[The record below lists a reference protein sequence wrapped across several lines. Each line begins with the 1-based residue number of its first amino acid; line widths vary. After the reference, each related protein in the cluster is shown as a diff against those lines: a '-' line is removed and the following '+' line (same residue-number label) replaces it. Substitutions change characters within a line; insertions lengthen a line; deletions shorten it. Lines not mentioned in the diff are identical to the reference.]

1 MNEQAEQKQVK
12 SNSNAFNLEEGIQ
25 DMIVRIMT
33 IAHLLVVDDATPRNY
48 SQSRMQK
55 TRERKPVVQ

>member
-12 SNSNAFNLEEGIQ
+12 SDSNAFNLEEGAQ
-25 DMIVRIMT
+25 DMVTRIMT
-33 IAHLLVVDDATPRNY
+33 IARLLVEDGGSPQDRV
-48 SQSRMQK
+48 QK